1 MSRSRK
7 KVAVCGWTCKES
19 EKKDKRLANRKFR
32 KHTRQNL
39 KELIDGIDK
48 IPYRMREISQI
59 WDFAKD
65 GKQKLEWHSKNEE
78 LKNKIK
84 RSK

>member
-19 EKKDKRLANRKFR
+19 EKKDKRIANRKFR
-32 KHTRQNL
+32 KLTKQNIL
-39 KELIDGIDK
+39 NNFDK
-48 IPYRMREISQI
+48 IPWRMREITQI

-65 GKQKLEWHSKNEE
+65 GKQKLEWHSDNKE
-78 LKNKIK
+78 LKTKIK
-84 RSK
+84 REK